1 LQPCKSF
8 LVRILLGTTGHH
20 QQALRFPETMSDSNH
35 PSGALIAHPIRFG
48 PGIDIVPAMEQF
60 AEHAMKKSGTSS
72 AFVLS
77 AVGSLESVQLRLA
90 NVCKQDGTTQN
101 DIKEWKQR
109 LEIVSLVGTFSS
121 SGKHLH
127 MSVSDGQGN
136 AFGGH
141 LLSGKI
147 FTTLELVVG
156 TIQQV
161 DFSREIDPATGFDEL
176 VVRERK

>member
-1 LQPCKSF
+1 
-8 LVRILLGTTGHH
+8 
-20 QQALRFPETMSDSNH
+20 MSISNH
-35 PSGALIAHPIRFG
+35 PSGVLIAHPVRFG
-48 PGIDIVPAMEQF
+48 PGTDIVPAMEDF
-60 AEHAMKKSGTSS
+60 AAQAMKSSGCSS

-77 AVGSLESVQLRLA
+77 AVGSLNCVQLRLA
-90 NVCKQDGTTQN
+90 NVCKPDGTTQN

-127 MSVSDGQGN
+127 MSVSDGEGN

-156 TIQQV
+156 TIQNV
-161 DFSREIDPATGFDEL
+161 GFSREIDPATGFDEL
-176 VVRERK
+176 VVQESK

>member
-1 LQPCKSF
+1 
-8 LVRILLGTTGHH
+8 
-20 QQALRFPETMSDSNH
+20 MSISNH
-35 PSGALIAHPIRFG
+35 PSGVLIAHPVRFG
-48 PGIDIVPAMEQF
+48 PGTDIVPAMEAF
-60 AEHAMKKSGTSS
+60 AAQAMEKSGSSS

-77 AVGSLESVQLRLA
+77 AVGSLDRVQLRLA
-90 NVCKQDGTTQN
+90 NVGKPDGNTQN
-101 DIKEWKQR
+101 DIKEWEQR

-156 TIQQV
+156 TIQGV
-161 DFSREIDPATGFDEL
+161 EFSREIDPATGFNEL
-176 VVRERK
+176 VVQSGTK